1 MSMQCFLKCS
11 LNTKQEKLKHLLSC
25 FDLRWGSAFFKYVWN
40 SKKVWYIQIRT
51 LYWNFP
57 VFNYD
62 ASPYC
67 SFLEVIP
74 QGLFKLLLKVLLKVL
89 PEVLQEVPLKVLLR
103 LWGGASEAPPSG
115 IGDCSKTH
123 LYIDLKVLDF
133 SYMSKNQNFEEK
145 KRFFYPTPPRRGVL
159 KNENFISPRQ
169 KLGSL
174 WNLKLMFIR

>member
-11 LNTKQEKLKHLLSC
+11 LNTKQEKLKHLLSW

-62 ASPYC
+62 ASPFC

-89 PEVLQEVPLKVLLR
+89 PEVLQEVPLKVLLLLQNWR
-103 LWGGASEAPPSG
+103 LLQNAFIYRFESSWVF
-115 IGDCSKTH
+115 
-123 LYIDLKVLDF
+123 LYV
-133 SYMSKNQNFEEK
+133 K
-145 KRFFYPTPPRRGVL
+145 KPKFWRRKETFFYPNPLRG
-159 KNENFISPRQ
+159 
-169 KLGSL
+169 GY
-174 WNLKLMFIR
+174 